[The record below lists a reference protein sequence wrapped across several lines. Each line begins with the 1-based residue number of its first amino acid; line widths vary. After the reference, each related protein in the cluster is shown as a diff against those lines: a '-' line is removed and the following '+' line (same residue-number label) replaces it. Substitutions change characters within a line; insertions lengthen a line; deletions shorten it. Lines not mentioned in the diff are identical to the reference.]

1 MAASD
6 NQDNI
11 INYAGDFR
19 IKVINILS
27 YRVAEGSEKAFRFNI
42 LPQTLTLNLV
52 EDVTMPVM
60 TGSIDVAD
68 GQDIRTLLPLTGM
81 EKLELHVFTPGQD
94 EIKFIEGQTDTL
106 NIYKIEKIRLT
117 GGTGRQQMYRIFF
130 ISREAYRNST
140 TRISKAFK
148 GPIENMVNEIVK
160 DDKYLASTKS
170 LVVEP
175 TATNTK
181 FVIPNLKPF
190 ATIKFLG
197 DNAVSKNYKNAG
209 YLFYETTRG
218 FNFRSFESLMALSGT
233 TARPVT
239 EVYSMQPANM
249 RTDKGDI
256 DVVKDLQSPDT
267 YSFEDV
273 VNTLDEINKGL
284 LANRLVTHDIYNK
297 KIRTFDYDY
306 HENFGS
312 YFHTEHEDGGKV
324 SEKYLRPL
332 VFVEE
337 EKALSDYPLAKL
349 MNVVDTQKVHND
361 YDFPKPEDILPH
373 KTSQRAQM
381 ANFHLLMTVPGQT
394 RIRVGEMISFA
405 LPDQRPV
412 AHDEAQK
419 LNPYY
424 SGRYLLLSL
433 KHKFDVVGQKHT
445 MNLRGVKD
453 SVPLQLPEGLEVLEK
468 KEEKGK
474 TDKTGQT
481 NQNNQENVET
491 NQNNKIQFNYDMN

>member
-19 IKVINILS
+19 LKTCTIISFRK
-27 YRVAEGSEKAFRFNI
+27 ADGSEKAFRVNI
-42 LPQTLTLNLV
+42 LPQTMTVNLV
-52 EDVTMPVM
+52 EDVTMPCIN
-60 TGSIDVAD
+60 GSIDVAD
-68 GQDIRTLLPLTGM
+68 GQDFRTMLPLTGN
-81 EKLELHVFTPGQD
+81 ERLELHVFTPGQP
-94 EIKFIEGQTDTL
+94 EIKYTETLGNTL
-106 NIYKIEKIRLT
+106 NVYKVDKIRIS
-117 GGTGRQQMYRIFF
+117 GGTARQQIYRVHFT
-130 ISREAYRNST
+130 SKEAIKNSI

-190 ATIKFLG
+190 AAIKFLS
-197 DNAVSKNYKNAG
+197 DHAIAKNYTNAG
-209 YLFYETTRG
+209 YVFYEDTGG
-218 FNFRSFESLMALSGT
+218 FNFRSFESMMALGGH
-233 TARPVT
+233 TARPVV
-239 EVYSMQPANM
+239 EAYAMQPAKV
-249 RTDKGDI
+249 RTPDKNI
-256 DVVKDLQSPDT
+256 DVEKDLQSPDS

-273 VNTLDEINKGL
+273 VNTLEEVNKGL
-284 LANRLVTHDIYNK
+284 YANRLITHDIYNK
-297 KIRTFDYDY
+297 KISTFDYDY

-337 EKALSDYPLAKL
+337 EKALSDYPLARL
-349 MNVVDTQKVHND
+349 MNVVDTKKVHND

-468 KEEKGK
+468 KEEKK
-474 TDKTGQT
+474 DALSL
-481 NQNNQENVET
+481 
-491 NQNNKIQFNYDMN
+491 YDLDEI